1 MKMSVA
7 LLPCDRIRLVNTG
20 AHAVDP
26 PPTPT
31 LAGIVCVCLLQHVF
45 FAVAPPRSPT
55 LYLCFSPCRRA
66 RAPQT
71 PNSTALPVQRP
82 VIRRDGSPGGSVSAS
97 CDHLGSC
104 WSVCS
109 LCWGCGNWYPLLAR
123 SRGPC
128 PYPCL
133 LFSPRRDLEQGAGRA
148 SHGGGPQRRR
158 QSFGAGMLPF

>member
-1 MKMSVA
+1 MSVA
-7 LLPCDRIRLVNTG
+7 LLPFDRIRLLKTG

-82 VIRRDGSPGGSVSAS
+82 VIRRDGSPGGSASAL
-97 CDHLGSC
+97 CDHLG
-104 WSVCS
+104 
-109 LCWGCGNWYPLLAR
+109 
-123 SRGPC
+123 
-128 PYPCL
+128 
-133 LFSPRRDLEQGAGRA
+133 GAGRCVKC
-148 SHGGGPQRRR
+148 
-158 QSFGAGMLPF
+158 AGVAATGIPS